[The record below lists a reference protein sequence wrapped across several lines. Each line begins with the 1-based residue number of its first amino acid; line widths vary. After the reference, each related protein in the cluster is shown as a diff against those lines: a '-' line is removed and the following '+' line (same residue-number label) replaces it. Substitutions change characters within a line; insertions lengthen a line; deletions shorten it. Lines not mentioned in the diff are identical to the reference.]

1 MTWKFSRLLRPFL
14 QVGFIWVALGTS
26 VSRISDYKH
35 HPSDVLTG
43 ALLGVTV
50 AVLTVKHF
58 MFCKYNCERTDLLQL
73 SLGPENLKKWEGIF
87 QSGNFKQT
95 GKDRENHKKY
105 WKSQGI

>member
-1 MTWKFSRLLRPFL
+1 MTWTFSRLLRPFL

-35 HPSDVLTG
+35 HPSDVLSG

-58 MFCKYNCERTDLLQL
+58 LCSKYVIVKERICYSCQGSHKDWKT
-73 SLGPENLKKWEGIF
+73 IR
-87 QSGNFKQT
+87 NF
-95 GKDRENHKKY
+95 
-105 WKSQGI
+105 

>member
-58 MFCKYNCERTDLLQL
+58 IFRKYVIVNEF
-73 SLGPENLKKWEGIF
+73 S
-87 QSGNFKQT
+87 
-95 GKDRENHKKY
+95 
-105 WKSQGI
+105 SQGILNRLEKIGKITQNTRYVREFQTNVIH